1 MSNSI
6 LRQKPQE
13 TRLIPTLEWSAVIEG
28 TIPILAGLY
37 ATALGYGWVTTPSV
51 RAKSFVPHFRWMGP
65 FLVFFGVFLG
75 WQDAELEKRARSHKL
90 SVHPPAEQI
99 ATDISKRLALPA
111 KVDEVTR
118 IDAVDG
124 SGDVITYRL
133 TILTQIKSAESLNQM
148 RTALEE
154 QRNNKCNDPNIQKL
168 LKAGYVVD
176 MRYSFLGTSENALIS
191 FSPRSCK
198 L

>member
-1 MSNSI
+1 MA
-6 LRQKPQE
+6 
-13 TRLIPTLEWSAVIEG
+13 LEWSALIEG
-28 TIPILAGLY
+28 IIPILTGLY

-51 RAKSFVPHFRWMGP
+51 RAKAFVPHFKWIGP

-75 WQDAELEKRARSHKL
+75 WQNAELEKKARSHKL
-90 SVHPPAEQI
+90 SVHLPAEQI
-99 ATDISKRLALPA
+99 ATEISKRLALPA
-111 KVDEVTR
+111 KVDELTR

-124 SGDVITYRL
+124 DGDVITYRL
-133 TILTQIKSAESLNQM
+133 TILTQIKSAETLKQM

-154 QRNNKCNDPNIQKL
+154 EGINKCKDPNIQKL
-168 LKAGYVVD
+168 LKAGYIVD

-191 FSPRSCK
+191 VSPRLCG

>member
-1 MSNSI
+1 MSDSI
-6 LRQKPQE
+6 LRQKTQE

-51 RAKSFVPHFRWMGP
+51 RAKAFVPHFKWMGP

-90 SVHPPAEQI
+90 AVQLPAEQI

-118 IDAVDG
+118 MDAVDG
-124 SGDVITYRL
+124 SGDVLTYRL
-133 TILTQIKSAESLNQM
+133 TILTEIKSAESLKQM
-148 RTALEE
+148 RTALED
-154 QRNNKCNDPNIQKL
+154 QRISKCKDPNIQKL
-168 LKAGYVVD
+168 LKAGYVVE
-176 MRYSFLGTSENALIS
+176 MKYSFLGTSENALIS
-191 FSPRSCK
+191 FSTRSCG